1 MANKVLHKKSAVEN
15 KAPLPASLDYG
26 ELAINLHDGNI
37 YLKKSDDTIA
47 EMKRLDER
55 LNATDVT
62 NMQYN
67 VSGDLIE
74 VTYSTGNRTTLNYNV
89 SGDLHTVDYYATN
102 GTTHIYTQTLN
113 YDANGNLLST
123 SWAVV

>member
-1 MANKVLHKKSAVEN
+1 MANKILHKKSAVEN
-15 KAPLPASLDYG
+15 KIPAPSSLDLG
-26 ELAINLHDGNI
+26 EIAINYMDGNI
-37 YLKKSDDTIA
+37 FIKKADNSIA

-102 GTTHIYTQTLN
+102 GTTRIYTQTLN
-113 YDANGNLLST
+113 YDTNGNLLST